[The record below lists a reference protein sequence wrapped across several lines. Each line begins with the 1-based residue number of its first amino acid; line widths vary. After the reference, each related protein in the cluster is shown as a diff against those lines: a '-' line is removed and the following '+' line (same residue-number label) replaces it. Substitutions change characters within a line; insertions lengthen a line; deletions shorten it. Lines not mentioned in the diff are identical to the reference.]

1 MPQIGLLIYLAGI
14 CLPVQ
19 IIESYTCV
27 SQRIGCNMSHLTC
40 RTICVRPLLVCARLV
55 ANHKRGAYVEHLENE
70 N

>member
-19 IIESYTCV
+19 IVESYMCV
-27 SQRIGCNMSHLTC
+27 SQRIRCELSHLTHC
-40 RTICVRPLLVCARLV
+40 TYVSGPYWSVCDWWQIIHVKYA
-55 ANHKRGAYVEHLENE
+55 KNE